1 MTSMNNVQLLGKI
14 TLPPRVRS
22 LKSGSKVAE
31 IGLGIPENYKKQ
43 NGEWANRMHFVEV
56 VVWDQ
61 QAEFA
66 EARLKKGDGLLVQGA
81 LQYESWEGKDGGKRS
96 KVKVKGLRIQPV
108 VLPEPAAKNDEA
120 A

>member
-1 MTSMNNVQLLGKI
+1 M
-14 TLPPRVRS
+14 
-22 LKSGSKVAE
+22 KVAE

-43 NGEWANRMHFVEV
+43 NGEWANRMHFVDV
-56 VVWDQ
+56 VLWDQ

-66 EARLKKGDGLLVQGA
+66 EQRLHKGDGLLVQGS

-96 KVKVKGLRIQPV
+96 KVKVRAQRVQPV
-108 VLPEPAAKNDEA
+108 QLPEPAAKNGEA